1 MEYSNGDKYT
11 GDWVN
16 NEKSGRGKY
25 SLKIEQE
32 RLSIVIME
40 VMKVI
45 GLKVKRTDKE
55 SVNIP
60 MEINMKVAGNMIRKM
75 AQVIFQVERLGVLE
89 FANGD
94 RYEGEFVNDQIN
106 GKGLFLYL
114 PQVFQSFLMETDM
127 KVN

>member
-1 MEYSNGDKYT
+1 
-11 GDWVN
+11 
-16 NEKSGRGKY
+16 
-25 SLKIEQE
+25 
-32 RLSIVIME
+32 ME

-114 PQVFQSFLMETDM
+114 P
-127 KVN
+127 